1 MPILPII
8 DLLIF
13 SAWSVLS
20 VGAVLKLIYVTTQY
34 RPSLFG
40 LGPFECLLIS
50 GILLLLSLSLSA
62 RTWVKA
68 QEVPGQPLPSPRVK
82 STLDAYA
89 ATRAATRSAARET
102 LPGDEGGAAASDG
115 RAAAG

>member
-20 VGAVLKLIYVTTQY
+20 MGAVLKLIYITTQY

-40 LGPFECLLIS
+40 LGPFECLLVS

-68 QEVPGQPLPSPRVK
+68 QEAAPNHSASADRAK
-82 STLDAYA
+82 STLEAYA
-89 ATRAATRSAARET
+89 ATQRQAEADEAARAQAGV
-102 LPGDEGGAAASDG
+102 GDRAAAS
-115 RAAAG
+115 